1 MREPQ
6 QAHAQRAQRCT
17 AMALPGHRGDVS
29 SSLAAALA
37 MTTPT
42 QLVYR
47 SDCGVPCTSEATM
60 DRNLMALLNFD
71 GLTND
76 EKTAVG
82 TNALGLFPAAT
93 ARLAEP
99 SCAHL

>member
-1 MREPQ
+1 MLGRSP
-6 QAHAQRAQRCT
+6 
-17 AMALPGHRGDVS
+17 AL
-29 SSLAAALA
+29 LAW
-37 MTTPT
+37 PVRFSP
-42 QLVYR
+42 VYG
-47 SDCGVPCTSEATM
+47 SDCGAPCTSEATT

-71 GLTND
+71 GLTKD